1 MAHYDDIILPL
12 GMSLGSS
19 IGPKTSTQQLITTS
33 GKRKTNKRFVQHLT
47 KFDIGYNVKSMLDIY
62 IIKDIFKAV
71 DGPFGSFLARA
82 WDDWNTTFGLME
94 PGDESF
100 ITDQDEPLK
109 NTVTDLLTGDGAT
122 TTFQMIKEYKGGSAT
137 ANHQRDIYK
146 PQNGSVVVSI
156 DAAAQTE
163 GVDYTVNY
171 ATGVITFISGA
182 PGDGTFPFCGASFYE
197 SVGFMDDELLQTL
210 DFSSHE
216 VSIILQTVRL

>member
-47 KFDIGYNVKSMLDIY
+47 KFDIGYNVKSALDIY

-100 ITDQDEPLK
+100 ITDTDEPLQ
-109 NTVTDLLTGDGAT
+109 NTVTGLLTGDGST

-137 ANHQRDIYK
+137 ANHQRDVIK
-146 PQNGSVVVSI
+146 PQSGSTVVAV
-156 DAAAQTE
+156 DGTPQTL
-163 GVDYTVNY
+163 GVDFTINS

-182 PGDGTFPFCGASFYE
+182 PANATVPTYGSSFYE
-197 SVGFMDDELLQTL
+197 AVGFMDDELLQTL